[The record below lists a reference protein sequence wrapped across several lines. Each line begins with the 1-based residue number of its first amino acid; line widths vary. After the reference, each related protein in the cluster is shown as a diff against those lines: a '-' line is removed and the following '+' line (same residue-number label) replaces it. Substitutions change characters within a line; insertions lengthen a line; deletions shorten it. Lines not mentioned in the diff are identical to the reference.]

1 MKLWYV
7 KNWGES
13 PLPLAPSICV
23 LQLYPIS
30 YTLDRKWVKLFYLQ
44 LCKFNWCLFSLQLF
58 WMHCDNL
65 APPPVFCLIRHAC
78 LNMQQKRSWKQTNQ
92 LVPDGSHWDNLCFAQ
107 KLTVVQLTAQKL
119 TVVQLTAV
127 QFALNNVRSL
137 LSSNVKDSHSLYEVK
152 WRTVSD
158 ILQSIGQLIS
168 TCISN
173 ISVLRHN
180 TTFACYFVLWCEMAL
195 IECDTV
201 LICVRWCEKF
211 LLMFLQIFFWNDV
224 VRAITC
230 KL

>member
-1 MKLWYV
+1 MSVLFTAVLNALRQLSTTTSILSDPSRMPEHATEAVLKTDKSTGSW
-7 KNWGES
+7 W
-13 PLPLAPSICV
+13 LPLRQSV
-23 LQLYPIS
+23 L
-30 YTLDRKWVKLFYLQ
+30 R
-44 LCKFNWCLFSLQLF
+44 
-58 WMHCDNL
+58 
-65 APPPVFCLIRHAC
+65 
-78 LNMQQKRSWKQTNQ
+78 
-92 LVPDGSHWDNLCFAQ
+92 Q

-180 TTFACYFVLWCEMAL
+180 ATFACYFVLWCEMAL

-211 LLMFLQIFFWNDV
+211 LLMFLQIIFWNDV

>member
-1 MKLWYV
+1 MSVLFTAVLNALRQLSTTTSILSDPSRMPEHATEAVLKTDKSTGSW
-7 KNWGES
+7 W
-13 PLPLAPSICV
+13 LPLRQSVLCPKIDSCSINSPKIDSCSIDSCSV
-23 LQLYPIS
+23 CLEQC
-30 YTLDRKWVKLFYLQ
+30 Q
-44 LCKFNWCLFSLQLF
+44 KF
-58 WMHCDNL
+58 
-65 APPPVFCLIRHAC
+65 AVFKC
-78 LNMQQKRSWKQTNQ
+78 QGQS
-92 LVPDGSHWDNLCFAQ
+92 
-107 KLTVVQLTAQKL
+107 LTVQGQ
-119 TVVQLTAV
+119 
-127 QFALNNVRSL
+127 
-137 LSSNVKDSHSLYEVK
+137 VKET
-152 WRTVSD
+152 TVSD

-211 LLMFLQIFFWNDV
+211 LLMFLQIIFWNDV

>member
-1 MKLWYV
+1 MSVLFTAVLNALRQLSTTTSILSDPSRMPEHATEAVLKTDKSTGSW
-7 KNWGES
+7 W
-13 PLPLAPSICV
+13 LPLRQYVLRPKIDSCSINSPKIDSCSIDSCSV
-23 LQLYPIS
+23 
-30 YTLDRKWVKLFYLQ
+30 
-44 LCKFNWCLFSLQLF
+44 C
-58 WMHCDNL
+58 
-65 APPPVFCLIRHAC
+65 
-78 LNMQQKRSWKQTNQ
+78 
-92 LVPDGSHWDNLCFAQ
+92 
-107 KLTVVQLTAQKL
+107 
-119 TVVQLTAV
+119 
-127 QFALNNVRSL
+127 LNNVRSL

-211 LLMFLQIFFWNDV
+211 LLMFLQIIFWNDV